1 MEPEKGNRIS
11 VLRMK
16 QQWIQ
21 RKQHNYSGAQN
32 RAVEEFSE
40 TEDSSGTQNGDMV
53 GLKKER
59 FDSHNIVMVE
69 LEKEGG
75 GYSELENKEVIIGY
89 SDWSYIGE

>member
-75 GYSELENKEVIIGY
+75 GTQTGAILENTKKTRLLKMRLQ
-89 SDWSYIGE
+89 